1 MSFALLRLASG
12 GRPSASK
19 ESISMRLLNDGHL
32 VMEHD
37 QGQHGQRHH
46 DGPRMGVVEE
56 RRVPAETA
64 AAVAP
69 ERGVAVLERAV
80 APASPGEGSFME
92 YLHEELSPAALDKV
106 LRIASQLQANQ
117 ASSLAET
124 GMADQVLTTKPDPNL
139 PQQNVQERPKKWSEK
154 AWNMYQKVYETLKPL
169 RGGHLNVITTFAAM
183 GLGPDNCILKL
194 AYILYSHDDED
205 DYPYL
210 PQHCGA
216 GFAYDAVA
224 TE

>member
-12 GRPSASK
+12 GRPSAGK
-19 ESISMRLLNDGHL
+19 ESISMRLLKDGHL

-37 QGQHGQRHH
+37 QDQHGQRHH

-56 RRVPAETA
+56 RKVPAETA

-69 ERGVAVLERAV
+69 ERGAAAERAA
-80 APASPGEGSFME
+80 APEPPGEDSSFLE
-92 YLHEELSPAALDKV
+92 YLHESLSPEHLDEV
-106 LRIASQLQANQ
+106 LRIATQLQAKQ

-124 GMADQVLTTKPDPNL
+124 GMADQVLAPKEDPNT
-139 PQQNVQERPKKWSEK
+139 PNQQVNEKPKSWSGK
-154 AWNMYQKVYETLKPL
+154 AWAAYQKVYETLKPL
-169 RGGHLNVITTFAAM
+169 RGGHLNVLATFAAM
-183 GLGPDNCILKL
+183 GLGPENCILKL
-194 AYILYSHDDED
+194 AYILYTHDGED

-216 GFAYDAVA
+216 GFAYSMAP
-224 TE
+224 TN